1 MLAEVGSSLIY
12 STICLK
18 YHLYLKNFLPNYL
31 KRNHMQE
38 VNLLCKMTYLDST
51 YFYF

>member
-18 YHLYLKNFLPNYL
+18 YHLYLKNFLSAKLFKEKSYA
-31 KRNHMQE
+31 R
-38 VNLLCKMTYLDST
+38 S
-51 YFYF
+51 